1 MLQFMSGSQVA
12 SLFIGI
18 IFSILAVGDLI
29 LVAKYAK
36 QIGSFG
42 KSLALALICPLI
54 AYTSW
59 LFLIL
64 SYIKDFK
71 NNEFMNIIVSILVA
85 IFTLMMVIIVA
96 RTLYA
101 KHYADEDQKDETE
114 VVLAEENNN

>member
-42 KSLALALICPLI
+42 KSLDLELI
-54 AYTSW
+54 
-59 LFLIL
+59 
-64 SYIKDFK
+64 
-71 NNEFMNIIVSILVA
+71 
-85 IFTLMMVIIVA
+85 
-96 RTLYA
+96 
-101 KHYADEDQKDETE
+101 
-114 VVLAEENNN
+114 